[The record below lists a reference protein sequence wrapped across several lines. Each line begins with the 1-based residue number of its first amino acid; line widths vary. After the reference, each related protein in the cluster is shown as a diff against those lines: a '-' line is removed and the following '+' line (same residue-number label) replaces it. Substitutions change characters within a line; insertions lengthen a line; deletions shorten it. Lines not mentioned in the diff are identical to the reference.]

1 MAKLYHNTLIT
12 QVNALPARAFYVP
25 FPSEECD
32 ILSDKSPAVRYIT
45 EWEFSYFPKYDE
57 AIWSCKGERKIS
69 TPSNWQVLGYDAHQY
84 TNINYPFPYAPPYIL
99 KDNPAGVYIAS
110 LSLPERKGR
119 YYLNFDGADSC
130 LYLYINDVFVGY
142 SSASHCIAEFDVT
155 DFLND
160 ENEIRVVVFKWCAG
174 SYLEDQDKLRMSG
187 LFRDVYLLNRPEGHL
202 FDYKISTEISP
213 DGKRGKIV
221 FEGDRVS
228 SLILCR
234 KGAVI
239 TSAQG
244 KNAEL
249 VVENPELWNGEKP
262 ELYEL
267 TISCAG
273 EYILERVGFRK
284 IEVKKNTVL
293 LNKKPLKFK
302 GVNRHSMTV
311 NGYVESAEDMLKDIR
326 LMKTHNIN
334 AVRTSHY
341 PPHPLFP
348 VLCDVYGIYLMV
360 EADVESHGS
369 VTQNMETEKW
379 LCLDLC
385 RDPAWKEQF
394 VSRVMRMYE
403 RDKNRTSVVSWSLGN
418 ESGFGENI
426 LTAGEI
432 LKKKDSSR
440 LVHYERTTV
449 GDEKMIFYPET
460 VTDLYS
466 RMYPDTDW
474 IKEFLKK
481 KFPKP
486 LVLCEYT
493 HAMGNSCG
501 DVELYWNLI
510 YKHRNLC
517 GGFVW
522 EWCSHSVID
531 EKDGKRRV
539 RYGGDFGDYPNDG
552 NFCVDGLVSTDRL
565 VNPSLYEVREAY
577 APVDV
582 AEKKGGYEIFSRDAF
597 FDFSGAECVFSVEVN
612 GEKRYIKEV
621 DLSPLDRGESIFF
634 SLADGLRTTE
644 GYAYARFDFRARYL
658 GESYVLATRQFVLS
672 EKASSVR
679 QKRFC
684 PEFLFKGGRV
694 EAKGENWRFVLSDK
708 GLPQEYVV
716 NGRKIIDGE
725 SRIVV
730 WRAPIDNDRYRVIWW
745 KQKQLDR
752 ANFYPVS
759 VRTYS
764 GKIVVKGKI
773 VSDYVSSV
781 ADAAIEYRFTASGEV
796 HVRLRAELGARVWW
810 LPRFGICLPVCP
822 LFEELTYFGRG
833 PGEAYCDRKAAAPVG
848 LYRCP
853 WDEAFYMYDVPQESG
868 SHCDSRF
875 VCLEGENVYLGV
887 STDTAFSFT
896 ASRWLPEEYT
906 PHACDMPETG
916 KKYLFL
922 DYRMSGIGSSSCG
935 PELAAE
941 YRMTDRKIDFS
952 FVLRPEKDDMF
963 ERHTLEK

>member
-403 RDKNRTSVVSWSLGN
+403 WDKNRTSVVSWSLGN
-418 ESGFGENI
+418 E
-426 LTAGEI
+426 
-432 LKKKDSSR
+432 
-440 LVHYERTTV
+440 
-449 GDEKMIFYPET
+449 
-460 VTDLYS
+460 
-466 RMYPDTDW
+466 
-474 IKEFLKK
+474 
-481 KFPKP
+481 
-486 LVLCEYT
+486 
-493 HAMGNSCG
+493 
-501 DVELYWNLI
+501 
-510 YKHRNLC
+510 
-517 GGFVW
+517 
-522 EWCSHSVID
+522 
-531 EKDGKRRV
+531 
-539 RYGGDFGDYPNDG
+539 
-552 NFCVDGLVSTDRL
+552 
-565 VNPSLYEVREAY
+565 
-577 APVDV
+577 
-582 AEKKGGYEIFSRDAF
+582 
-597 FDFSGAECVFSVEVN
+597 
-612 GEKRYIKEV
+612 
-621 DLSPLDRGESIFF
+621 
-634 SLADGLRTTE
+634 
-644 GYAYARFDFRARYL
+644 
-658 GESYVLATRQFVLS
+658 
-672 EKASSVR
+672 
-679 QKRFC
+679 
-684 PEFLFKGGRV
+684 
-694 EAKGENWRFVLSDK
+694 
-708 GLPQEYVV
+708 
-716 NGRKIIDGE
+716 
-725 SRIVV
+725 
-730 WRAPIDNDRYRVIWW
+730 
-745 KQKQLDR
+745 
-752 ANFYPVS
+752 
-759 VRTYS
+759 
-764 GKIVVKGKI
+764 
-773 VSDYVSSV
+773 
-781 ADAAIEYRFTASGEV
+781 
-796 HVRLRAELGARVWW
+796 
-810 LPRFGICLPVCP
+810 
-822 LFEELTYFGRG
+822 
-833 PGEAYCDRKAAAPVG
+833 
-848 LYRCP
+848 
-853 WDEAFYMYDVPQESG
+853 
-868 SHCDSRF
+868 
-875 VCLEGENVYLGV
+875 
-887 STDTAFSFT
+887 
-896 ASRWLPEEYT
+896 
-906 PHACDMPETG
+906 
-916 KKYLFL
+916 
-922 DYRMSGIGSSSCG
+922 
-935 PELAAE
+935 
-941 YRMTDRKIDFS
+941 
-952 FVLRPEKDDMF
+952 
-963 ERHTLEK
+963 

>member
-1 MAKLYHNTLIT
+1 MEKLYHNTLIT

-311 NGYVESAEDMLKDIR
+311 NGYVESAEDVLKDIR

-348 VLCDVYGIYLMV
+348 VLCDVYGIYLML

-369 VTQNMETEKW
+369 VTQN
-379 LCLDLC
+379 
-385 RDPAWKEQF
+385 
-394 VSRVMRMYE
+394 
-403 RDKNRTSVVSWSLGN
+403 
-418 ESGFGENI
+418 
-426 LTAGEI
+426 
-432 LKKKDSSR
+432 
-440 LVHYERTTV
+440 
-449 GDEKMIFYPET
+449 
-460 VTDLYS
+460 
-466 RMYPDTDW
+466 
-474 IKEFLKK
+474 
-481 KFPKP
+481 
-486 LVLCEYT
+486 
-493 HAMGNSCG
+493 
-501 DVELYWNLI
+501 
-510 YKHRNLC
+510 
-517 GGFVW
+517 
-522 EWCSHSVID
+522 
-531 EKDGKRRV
+531 
-539 RYGGDFGDYPNDG
+539 
-552 NFCVDGLVSTDRL
+552 
-565 VNPSLYEVREAY
+565 
-577 APVDV
+577 
-582 AEKKGGYEIFSRDAF
+582 
-597 FDFSGAECVFSVEVN
+597 
-612 GEKRYIKEV
+612 
-621 DLSPLDRGESIFF
+621 
-634 SLADGLRTTE
+634 
-644 GYAYARFDFRARYL
+644 
-658 GESYVLATRQFVLS
+658 
-672 EKASSVR
+672 
-679 QKRFC
+679 
-684 PEFLFKGGRV
+684 
-694 EAKGENWRFVLSDK
+694 
-708 GLPQEYVV
+708 
-716 NGRKIIDGE
+716 
-725 SRIVV
+725 
-730 WRAPIDNDRYRVIWW
+730 
-745 KQKQLDR
+745 
-752 ANFYPVS
+752 
-759 VRTYS
+759 
-764 GKIVVKGKI
+764 
-773 VSDYVSSV
+773 
-781 ADAAIEYRFTASGEV
+781 
-796 HVRLRAELGARVWW
+796 
-810 LPRFGICLPVCP
+810 
-822 LFEELTYFGRG
+822 
-833 PGEAYCDRKAAAPVG
+833 
-848 LYRCP
+848 
-853 WDEAFYMYDVPQESG
+853 
-868 SHCDSRF
+868 
-875 VCLEGENVYLGV
+875 
-887 STDTAFSFT
+887 
-896 ASRWLPEEYT
+896 
-906 PHACDMPETG
+906 
-916 KKYLFL
+916 
-922 DYRMSGIGSSSCG
+922 
-935 PELAAE
+935 
-941 YRMTDRKIDFS
+941 
-952 FVLRPEKDDMF
+952 
-963 ERHTLEK
+963 